1 MKRNVIDYSQIELY
15 SELNQI
21 DNKKFDLIIIDG
33 YDDTMKEIVNF
44 CKKNAIIFIE
54 GDRKGQTETVLQIF
68 PKSRYVNIITLNKNK
83 SYAHGGGNITHY
95 VGGGQL
101 IFTNPTFKMNLFW
114 FKQKVTTFIINKIRT
129 YKHK

>member
-1 MKRNVIDYSQIELY
+1 MFFFCYIFWHHFWHLIFDRIQKIFKKKEKRKICYVGTEKNEFCLNALKRNVIDYSQIELY

-68 PKSRYVNIITLNKNK
+68 PVVADLKN
-83 SYAHGGGNITHY
+83 SLY
-95 VGGGQL
+95 
-101 IFTNPTFKMNLFW
+101 
-114 FKQKVTTFIINKIRT
+114 
-129 YKHK
+129 